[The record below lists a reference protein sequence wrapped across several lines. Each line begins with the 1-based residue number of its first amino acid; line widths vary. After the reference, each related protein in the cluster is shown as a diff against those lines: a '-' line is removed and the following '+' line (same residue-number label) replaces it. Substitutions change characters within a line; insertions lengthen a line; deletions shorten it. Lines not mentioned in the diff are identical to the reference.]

1 MSTSTRIYACGNPS
15 CPNGAYFPQEQ
26 LDRDHTNRIWMSPY
40 VFFQP
45 KKDGTCTDT
54 CNRPIRVYQSRLET
68 NGVTH
73 ARLDKV
79 QNGKDKW
86 ILTVFKGQTLPWK
99 EIACPVSTEPYMS
112 HFFSCVYLGARSKN
126 TSPSSTLHRRQGW
139 RRKIFVWTTQR
150 HRGKPDT
157 ALLYGCHLY
166 GCQWHANQDLVSR
179 LKQTSC
185 PQHSCS

>member
-45 KKDGTCTDT
+45 KKDGTRTDT

-99 EIACPVSTEPYMS
+99 EIAALNHTCPTFFQVSIWVLDPKIPHPAAPCTDGRAGEEKSLCGQHNDIEGSRTQPFYTDAIYTDASGTPY
-112 HFFSCVYLGARSKN
+112 
-126 TSPSSTLHRRQGW
+126 
-139 RRKIFVWTTQR
+139 KIW
-150 HRGKPDT
+150 
-157 ALLYGCHLY
+157 
-166 GCQWHANQDLVSR
+166 
-179 LKQTSC
+179 
-185 PQHSCS
+185 